1 MRAYVA
7 VLGTAGA
14 WRFLLPGICARL
26 PQAML
31 QIGTLLLVEWA
42 TGSYGWGGLAAAF
55 AAVAQ
60 AVAAPQTGRLA
71 DRYGQRA
78 VLVPQVLVHA
88 VALGA
93 LLVAAQTGLPPVW
106 LVPLSGLAGATM
118 PQVGS
123 MVRARWAH
131 LLPRGRTSTAFAVE
145 AVTDDLMF
153 TLAPVVLLA
162 VATAASPVWAL
173 TGALVLVIAG
183 TLVFAAVRTGR
194 PEPAPAAVSGGTRVL
209 AMRGVAVV
217 AGALLGVGTVFG
229 ALQVAITSYT
239 AQIGDPGAAGTIY
252 GTFSA
257 GSLLGGL
264 AFGALRLRGAAPGR
278 LAVLLGALAV
288 ALLLPPL
295 ASSTG
300 PLYAAAGAAGLV
312 VAPALITGYTVLD
325 GLVPAHVKTEGYTWL
340 TGGTGLG
347 IAAGAALGGQ
357 LADRFGPSTAFL
369 LPPVTVGLAAV
380 LVVCRRAHL
389 AARPADPAET
399 GPETVGLDHSTKSL
413 MNRR

>member
-1 MRAYVA
+1 MA
-7 VLGTAGA
+7 VLGTPGA

-26 PQAML
+26 PHAML

-42 TGSYGWGGLAAAF
+42 TGSYGWGGLAAAC
-55 AAVAQ
+55 ASVAQ
-60 AVAAPQTGRLA
+60 ALAAPQTGRLA
-71 DRYGQRA
+71 DRRGQRA

-93 LLVAAQTGLPPVW
+93 LLAAAQTGGSPGL
-106 LVPLSGLAGATM
+106 LVVLSGVAGATM

-131 LLPRGRTSTAFAVE
+131 LLPRGSTGTAFAVE

-153 TLAPVVLLA
+153 TLAPVVLIA

-173 TGALVLVIAG
+173 TGALVLVVFG
-183 TLVFAAVRTGR
+183 TLLFAAIRTGR
-194 PEPAPAAVSGGTRVL
+194 PDPVPATASGGTRVL
-209 AMRGVAVV
+209 ALPGVAVV

-239 AQIGDPGAAGTIY
+239 AEIGVPGAAGTIY

-257 GSLLGGL
+257 GSLAGGL
-264 AFGALRLRGAAPGR
+264 AFGAFRLKGPAPRR
-278 LAVLLGALAV
+278 LAVLLGVLAA

-300 PLYAAAGAAGLV
+300 PLYAAACAAGLI

-325 GLVPAHVKTEGYTWL
+325 GLVPAHVKTEAYTWL
-340 TGGTGLG
+340 TGATGLG

-380 LVVCRRAHL
+380 LVACRRTRL
-389 AARPADPAET
+389 ET
-399 GPETVGLDHSTKSL
+399 GATEVPGTAPETIGLDHSSECL
-413 MNRR
+413 VNRR